1 MKVEYTVLEV
11 NQLLIS
17 SDTAFCVPVYMLLIP
32 YDFQICCAQI
42 FSKKHIFF
50 NLIHYVLFYMLLFT
64 SEQNWNVLCNYVFA
78 SSF

>member
-42 FSKKHIFF
+42 FSKKPHFF
-50 NLIHYVLFYMLLFT
+50 QFD
-64 SEQNWNVLCNYVFA
+64 SLCPFLYA
-78 SSF
+78 SVYLRTKLKCAV